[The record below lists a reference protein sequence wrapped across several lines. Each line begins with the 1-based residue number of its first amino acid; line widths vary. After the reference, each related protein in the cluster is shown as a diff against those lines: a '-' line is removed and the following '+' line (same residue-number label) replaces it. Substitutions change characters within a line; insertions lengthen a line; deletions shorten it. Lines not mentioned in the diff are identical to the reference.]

1 MIAETTRDYSILTV
15 VVHRD
20 YAERVMRIA
29 RKCGITGSTVHYASG
44 YSSNPLLRALS
55 LSDVSLEMVIMLA
68 ERSIAID
75 TMNNLDR
82 VFKFHKRHHGYA
94 FCVPVTAITG
104 IKSCEGFCNASPKGE
119 TDMKYRAIYT
129 IVDRG
134 NAENVIEAAKKA
146 GAKGGTVIQG
156 RGSGIHESEVL
167 FSIAIEPEK
176 EIILVICPDTDAPAI
191 VESIRKDLNIDEP
204 GRGIIYVQK
213 VEHAIGV
220 SGLEE
225 SPVN

>member
-1 MIAETTRDYSILTV
+1 MIADITKDYAILTV

-20 YAERVMRIA
+20 SAERVIRISK
-29 RKCGITGSTVHYASG
+29 KCGVTGFTIHYASG
-44 YSSNPLLRALS
+44 FSSNPVLRALS

-68 ERSIAID
+68 EKSIVLSA
-75 TMNNLDR
+75 MRELDQA
-82 VFKFHKRHHGYA
+82 FKFHKLHHGYA
-94 FCVPVTAITG
+94 FCIPVSSITG
-104 IKSCEGFCNASPKGE
+104 IKSCEGFCNATSKGD
-119 TDMKYRAIYT
+119 TIMKYRAIYT

-176 EIILVICPDTDAPAI
+176 EIILVLCPDKDASAI
-191 VESIRKDLNIDEP
+191 VESIRRDLDIDSP
-204 GRGIIYVQK
+204 GRGIIFVQE
-213 VEHAIGV
+213 VERAIGM

-225 SPVN
+225 TPLS